1 MSPLHPVFTNLNG
14 DSSWLISLPQPA
26 GGYFHLLLDPW
37 LGGPAIITSSW
48 LSHITHIEQEK
59 FQSIA
64 QVEQL
69 ARDISAPSGTES
81 RIDAVI
87 VSHPFS
93 DQTHKDTLIQLAS
106 TVPVYATREAAAVV
120 RSWGYFDTV
129 VDIPDYEPTT
139 PWLDEELAPM
149 PSWLHLLR
157 IPTGEPHPALHYG
170 IVIAYTT
177 PRKTT
182 EAVIYSPH
190 GIEPPFVQPLVEE
203 ASFTTLALLH
213 GIDDQSTL
221 GVPQLG
227 VENGLRLEALTGA
240 RYWLRTHS
248 PLLDFRGLV
257 GWFYRSV
264 PRTLDDGLEQAEREM
279 GYKRARPNYVEVA
292 NGESVVLK

>member
-1 MSPLHPVFTNLNG
+1 MDSLNPVFTNLNG
-14 DSSWLISLPQPA
+14 DSSWLISLPRPT
-26 GGYFHLLLDPW
+26 GGYFHLLLGPW

-48 LSHITHIEQEK
+48 LSHITHVEQEK

-69 ARDISAPSGTES
+69 ARDISRPSGTEGH
-81 RIDAVI
+81 IDAVV

-93 DQTHKDTLIQLAS
+93 DHNHKDTLIQLAS
-106 TVPVYATREAAAVV
+106 TVPVYAAREAAAIE
-120 RSWGYFDTV
+120 D
-129 VDIPDYEPTT
+129 
-139 PWLDEELAPM
+139 LAPL

-157 IPTGEPHPALHYG
+157 IPTGEPHPALHFG
-170 IVIAYTT
+170 IVIAFASGKE
-177 PRKTT
+177 RR
-182 EAVIYSPH
+182 EAIIYSPH
-190 GIEPPFVQPLVEE
+190 GIEPQFLQPLVDEE
-203 ASFTTLALLH
+203 SFATLALLH

-248 PLLDFRGLV
+248 PRLNFRGLI

-264 PRTLDDGLEQAEREM
+264 PRTLDEGLNQAERET
-279 GYKRARPNYVEVA
+279 GTKRARPNYVEVA
-292 NGESVVLK
+292 NGESVVLE

>member
-1 MSPLHPVFTNLNG
+1 MSPLRPVFTNLNG

-48 LSHITHIEQEK
+48 LSHITHIEQENG
-59 FQSIA
+59 A
-64 QVEQL
+64 
-69 ARDISAPSGTES
+69 ES

-93 DQTHKDTLIQLAS
+93 DHTHKDTLIQLAS
-106 TVPVYATREAAAVV
+106 TVTVYATRETAAVV
-120 RSWGYFDTV
+120 RSWNYFDTV
-129 VDIPDYEPTT
+129 
-139 PWLDEELAPM
+139 
-149 PSWLHLLR
+149 
-157 IPTGEPHPALHYG
+157 PHPALYYG
-170 IVIAYTT
+170 MVIAYTT
-177 PRKTT
+177 PEKTT

-248 PLLDFRGLV
+248 PLLDFRGLI
-257 GWFYRSV
+257 GWFYRIF
-264 PRTLDDGLEQAEREM
+264 PRTLDDGLEQEERET
-279 GYKRARPNYVEVA
+279 GYKRARPNYVEIA
-292 NGESVVLK
+292 NGESVVSK